1 MTQHHPPCPFPV
13 FEPEGAFFIGSF
25 RTPTRYLQLYRLL
38 RARPRVFR
46 YSNIPDIL
54 LRNNEPLES
63 EEYSEPLTSQFR
75 DMLLGVDLYSD
86 HHCAACLGNRKLR
99 PLPEKVDNTGRKVY
113 RFS

>member
-1 MTQHHPPCPFPV
+1 MPLSGFGTGGGTIYRKFPD
-13 FEPEGAFFIGSF
+13 
-25 RTPTRYLQLYRLL
+25 PTRHLQLYRPL

-54 LRNNEPLES
+54 LRNNESLES
-63 EEYSEPLTSQFR
+63 EEYSESLTSQFR

-86 HHCAACLGNRKLR
+86 RHCAACLGNRKLQ
-99 PLPEKVDNTGRKVY
+99 PLLEKVDNTGRKVY